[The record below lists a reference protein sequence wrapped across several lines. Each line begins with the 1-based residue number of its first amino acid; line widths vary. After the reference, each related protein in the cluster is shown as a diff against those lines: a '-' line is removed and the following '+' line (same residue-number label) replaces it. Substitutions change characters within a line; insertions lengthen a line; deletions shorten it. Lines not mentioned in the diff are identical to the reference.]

1 MGVVELDLV
10 FGSELRPIVWV
21 VLFVS
26 SDDVTDGGTAE
37 EVLLLQ
43 TQFLSSLSGV
53 IWVEDTGDVLSA
65 LSLRDSSKVVSLVE

>member
-1 MGVVELDLV
+1 MSIVELDLV
-10 FGSELRPIVWV
+10 FGSELRPIVLV

-43 TQFLSSLSGV
+43 TQFFSSLCGV
-53 IWVEDTGDVLSA
+53 IRVENTGDVLSA
-65 LSLRDSSKVVSLVE
+65 LSLGDSSKVVSLVE